1 MTHWQS
7 MTQAVLGASMF
18 TFGELVTLKPGKEFQ
33 QDVQA
38 IFRASHAQVDLGQG
52 GISTVDP
59 ELDVRMSD
67 VRGPAL
73 RQGDEVLVRSIR
85 YRVSDTQ
92 PDGEGGL
99 KMKLQRVEIPK

>member
-1 MTHWQS
+1 
-7 MTQAVLGASMF
+7 VLG
-18 TFGELVTLKPGKEFQ
+18 
-33 QDVQA
+33 
-38 IFRASHAQVDLGQG
+38 IFRAQHAQVDLGQG

-73 RQGDEVLVRSIR
+73 RQGDEVLVRAIR
-85 YRVSDTQ
+85 YRIDDTH

-99 KMKLQRVEIPK
+99 KMKLKRMEIRK